1 MSQSKETQMS
11 ESIIDP
17 IYLPLVP
24 PMDLNRTM
32 PGIDRISPFPMELRT
47 RQGVGLFGTRRGTDN
62 DADPTTPD
70 FIRIHQGIDL
80 LAPRGTP
87 VFASS
92 HGTVM
97 GGGSGSFL
105 ILHDDGFKYLTFYQ
119 HLQNKKPIALNAN
132 VFAGQQL
139 GEVGDFGDED
149 HLHFEI
155 RYLFDS
161 TTFTRERSLAVDPTK
176 AMYQWE
182 EKTFQNDAQVRQGH
196 VFDNATI
203 DSIEEVRRAR
213 LLRFFLVNIKG
224 VSRDLFIPINEPT
237 PYDIAMI
244 ESIKHAFFNGKQ
256 VRILWRDSLFFKNI
270 QSSHPHASIVAEVKV
285 LG

>member
-155 RYLFDS
+155 R
-161 TTFTRERSLAVDPTK
+161 
-176 AMYQWE
+176 
-182 EKTFQNDAQVRQGH
+182 
-196 VFDNATI
+196 
-203 DSIEEVRRAR
+203 
-213 LLRFFLVNIKG
+213 
-224 VSRDLFIPINEPT
+224 
-237 PYDIAMI
+237 
-244 ESIKHAFFNGKQ
+244 
-256 VRILWRDSLFFKNI
+256 
-270 QSSHPHASIVAEVKV
+270 
-285 LG
+285 